1 MKEYEHKDKE
11 IYTNSKRTSRTFIQH
26 STKKIWKETPKML
39 TKTQTLRQHIIQLL
53 PQNTLNLLNPFPN
66 LPLNILVLILHK
78 LTNIR
83 QHLRQK
89 RQPLLAQLLR
99 ERLLGLQRRNA
110 RVRVIPAGRLGVE
123 AGRGTQEFH
132 ERGVEF
138 FVVVG
143 GVGGDA
149 EFGDGGDGFGDYG
162 GCCGGGGGVG

>member
-1 MKEYEHKDKE
+1 MKEYEHKTTRNLYKLQKPNF
-11 IYTNSKRTSRTFIQH
+11 YTTQH
-26 STKKIWKETPKML
+26 SSMRNAKNAHQKPKP
-39 TKTQTLRQHIIQLL
+39 KPNLRQHIIQLL
-53 PQNTLNLLNPFPN
+53 PQNTLNLLNPLPN
-66 LPLNILVLILHK
+66 LPLDILILILHK

-83 QHLRQK
+83 QHLGQK

-99 ERLLGLQRRNA
+99 EGLLGLQRRNA

-123 AGRGTQEFH
+123 TRRGTQEFH